1 MCQQAKVYKH
11 TKSPIQTLEIPSARF
26 HTVHIDIVRPLP
38 PAKSPNSSYIS
49 PYRYIL
55 TCIDHTT
62 RWVEA
67 QLINEITASSVAE
80 AFINTW
86 VTRWGAPLH
95 VITDRGRQFE
105 SELFSEIAK
114 IIGFYRLRT
123 TAYPKCNGLIKKMHR
138 TIKTAIIARKES

>member
-1 MCQQAKVYKH
+1 MGKSVKEFGASCKAYQQAKVYKH

-26 HTVHIDIVRPLP
+26 HTVHIGPLP
-38 PAKSPNSSYIS
+38 PAKCPNSIYIS

-55 TCIDHTT
+55 TCIDRTT

-67 QLINEITASSVAE
+67 QPISEITAASVAE

-86 VTRWGAPLH
+86 VTCSGVPLH

-105 SELFSEIAK
+105 NELFSEVAK
-114 IIGFYRLRT
+114 IIGFREYVRQ
-123 TAYPKCNGLIKKMHR
+123 LIILNVMV
-138 TIKTAIIARKES
+138 